1 MVSRVTLY
9 TSLTN
14 DQYAPLL
21 KNTIFTSTSAFAY
34 SVIVVYGC
42 GVVFL
47 SDGCSGHLNQSE
59 SVRMCRIA
67 HVPRASNPVGN
78 CSSPRS
84 GNPYTLP
91 MWYLPSCVTGELLA
105 EPSMVAIPVNVIV
118 SPHW

>member
-1 MVSRVTLY
+1 MVLRVTLY

-14 DQYAPLL
+14 DQYPPLL
-21 KNTIFTSTSAFAY
+21 KNIIFTSTSAFAC
-34 SVIVVYGC
+34 SVVVVYGC

-78 CSSPRS
+78 CFLKFSSSPRS

-91 MWYLPSCVTGELLA
+91 M
-105 EPSMVAIPVNVIV
+105 
-118 SPHW
+118 